1 MIHFIFFLYL
11 LKIIKSGLLNQNPI
25 FDYSH
30 SKNEPLNILAGH
42 LYSLRAIIPFDYRK
56 LPICRPKKYEKAEDT
71 LGEIL
76 TGETKFTTGYLSYT
90 DKNEY
95 CQILC
100 YNKFS
105 QTQIETI
112 QKLIIKNYS
121 TNWFLDKLP
130 AGLILYNQK
139 INSTKIKYFK
149 GIPLG
154 FKIEDQFYIYNH
166 FQFHILLNNIDKD
179 RYNVVGFNILPL
191 SIKHNKENISCMFDG
206 SSKLNDIKL
215 PPFQPLNESEILFT
229 YDVLYEYSNITLA
242 SRWDHYNISKRS
254 IHWTG
259 LLICEV
265 IVITVTL
272 IVIFVLRNNLN
283 IDINSYNYR
292 VSQLEEISEYD
303 WKQLSGDVFRTPNK
317 NILLLSVLLGTG
329 AQLLSMFTIN
339 LFLGIFGYMN
349 PEKRTNIINIG
360 LLVYCSNGLI
370 GGYISSK
377 FYRFCGGTNWIKSA
391 CFTSLFFPGILIGGY
406 LIINCLLIFEN
417 SNAAV
422 NFGDILSLF
431 ILWIF
436 FTFPIILIGS
446 FFGYKSNKINA
457 PFEINKIPSI
467 IPEKPWYLHYRYIT
481 FLTGLV
487 GFATIFIE
495 LNYIMTA
502 LWKHQI
508 YFLGIFLWI
517 GFFLFIFVVGEMTI
531 LVVYF
536 NLCYG
541 DYKWWWKSFIVGG
554 SPVIY
559 FVIYSI
565 IYFFY
570 LRLENFSAVIVYFG
584 IMALISCMAMLI
596 CGAASVFFCLGFI
609 FWIYSKISG
618 YEIIENFG

>member
-11 LKIIKSGLLNQNPI
+11 LNIIKSGFLNQNPI

-30 SKNEPLNILAGH
+30 SKNEPLNILAG
-42 LYSLRAIIPFDYRK
+42 SLSSLKAIIPFDYRK
-56 LPICRPKKYEKAEDT
+56 LQICSPQKYEKAEDI

-76 TGETKFTTGYLSYT
+76 IGETFYTTGYLAYT

-95 CQILC
+95 CQTLC

-105 QTQIETI
+105 QAQIELI
-112 QKLIIKNYS
+112 QNLIIKHYS

-130 AGLILYNQK
+130 AGLIFYNQENNNK
-139 INSTKIKYFK
+139 IIRYFR

-154 FKIEDQFYIYNH
+154 FEIENKFYIYNH
-166 FQFHILLNNIDKD
+166 FQFHILLNKIEKD

-191 SIKHNKENISCMFDG
+191 SIKHNKENATCIFDE
-206 SSKLNDIKL
+206 SSNLNNLKLS
-215 PPFQPLNESEILFT
+215 PPQPLNESEILFT
-229 YDVLYEYSNITLA
+229 YDVIYEYSDITLA
-242 SRWDHYNISKRS
+242 TRWDHYKTSKRS
-254 IHWTG
+254 IHWAG
-259 LLICEV
+259 LIICEL
-265 IVITVTL
+265 IVITITL
-272 IVIFVLRNNLN
+272 IVIFVLKNNLN

-292 VSQLEEISEYD
+292 VSHLEDISEYD
-303 WKQLSGDVFRTPNK
+303 WKQLSGDVFRPPNK
-317 NILLLSVLLGTG
+317 NVLLLSVLLGTG
-329 AQLLSMFTIN
+329 AQLLSMFTIS
-339 LFLGIFGYMN
+339 LFLGIFGYMR
-349 PEKRTNIINIG
+349 PEKRANIINIF
-360 LLVYCSNGLI
+360 LLVYCSSGLI

-377 FYRFCGGTNWIKSA
+377 FYRFYGGINWVKSA
-391 CFTSLFFPGILIGGY
+391 CFTSLFFPGMVIGGY
-406 LIINCLLIFEN
+406 LIINCLLILEN
-417 SNAAV
+417 SNSAV
-422 NFGDILSLF
+422 NFRDILSLF

-446 FFGYKSNKINA
+446 FFGYKSNKINV
-457 PFEINKIPSI
+457 PFEINKIPNI

-495 LNYIMTA
+495 LNYIMTS

-508 YFLGIFLWI
+508 YFLGVFIWI
-517 GFFLFIFVVGEMTI
+517 GFFLFIFAIGEMTI

-570 LRLENFSAVIVYFG
+570 LNLESFSAVVVYFG
-584 IMALISCMAMLI
+584 IMILISCMAMLI
-596 CGAASVFFCLGFI
+596 CGAASVFFCFGFI

-618 YEIIENFG
+618 YQIIDKY